1 MICSVIRDLLPLYEE
16 KLCSKETAMLVE
28 DHFKEC
34 SHCRSLYSEIH
45 EDIGLKEAVKQGR
58 PLDVEFEQKGNE
70 RKEREFWRRYY
81 GSLIL
86 KGVGIF
92 VLAYIL
98 IVTIGLL
105 VI

>member
-16 KLCSKETAMLVE
+16 KLCSKETSKLVE
-28 DHFKEC
+28 DHLKEC
-34 SHCRSLYSEIH
+34 SHCRSLYKEIH
-45 EDIGLKEAVKQGR
+45 EEIGLKEAVSQVNI
-58 PLDVEFEQKGNE
+58 PAIENEQSSDE

>member
-1 MICSVIRDLLPLYEE
+1 MLCSVIRDLIPLYEE

-28 DHFKEC
+28 GHLMEC
-34 SHCRSLYSEIH
+34 SHCRSLYNEIH
-45 EDIGLKEAVKQGR
+45 EDIGLKEAVKQGNL
-58 PLDVEFEQKGNE
+58 LDAEFEQKGNE

-86 KGVGIF
+86 KGTGIF
-92 VLAYIL
+92 VLAYVL
-98 IVTIGLL
+98 IIAIGLL